1 MSDENELLKK
11 RFAELAGKSRNCGYF
26 IFTDFLGLNELS
38 LFTEAARPLLPL
50 AYKMSGGADGAER
63 VMVRF
68 GDEEELG
75 YDEPFPILCIKVEP
89 LMQKFADKLTHRDF
103 LGALLNLGIERSVLG
118 DIVIR
123 ENVGYVFAKED
134 IAEYICQE
142 LTRVK
147 RTAVKASVCETLPTG
162 ELYKL
167 EDRTVQLSGERLDAV
182 VAKLFSLS
190 RDDALSLF
198 RKKLVFVQGRC
209 VENND
214 YRPKEN
220 DLVSVRGYGRF
231 IYCRA
236 YSTSRKGK
244 LNVLIKLYV

>member
-11 RFAELAGKSRNCGYF
+11 RFTELAGKSRVCGYF
-26 IFTDFLGLNELS
+26 LFTDFLGLNELS
-38 LFTEAARPLLPL
+38 VFNDAVRPLMPL
-50 AYKMSGGADGAER
+50 CYKTFGGASGAER

-68 GDEEELG
+68 GDESELG
-75 YDEPFPILCIKVEP
+75 YDAPFPISCIKIEP

-142 LTRVK
+142 LNRVK
-147 RTAVKASVCETLPTG
+147 RTAVKASVCQDLPTG

-167 EDRTVQLSGERLDAV
+167 EDKTVQLSGERLDAV
-182 VAKLFSLS
+182 IAKLFSLS
-190 RDDALSLF
+190 REDSTLLF
-198 RKKLVFVQGRC
+198 RKKLVFVGGKC

-231 IYCRA
+231 IYCGA
-236 YSTSRKGK
+236 YSTSKKGK
-244 LNVLIKLYV
+244 LNVLTKLYV